1 MSFLEIYNESIRDL
15 LATTPRPATA
25 KPLEVVGEDGVV
37 KGLEE
42 RPVSMSSE
50 VLSILREGDL
60 RRRVGAT
67 DWNERSSRSHSV
79 FVVVRIDPRGSDQKI
94 LTVIIRRRSS
104 VSARTPTESLVS
116 QNWCDS
122 LAHRQSGVP

>member
-1 MSFLEIYNESIRDL
+1 MCLIDTHRAISYSQTVTLQQHTHRSFSLRVSFLEIYNESIRDL
-15 LATTPRPATA
+15 LATTPRPASA
-25 KPLEVVGEDGVV
+25 KPLEVVGEDGAV

-42 RPVSMSSE
+42 RPVSMPSE

-79 FVVVRIDPRGSDQKI
+79 FVVVSTK
-94 LTVIIRRRSS
+94 
-104 VSARTPTESLVS
+104 
-116 QNWCDS
+116 
-122 LAHRQSGVP
+122 LA